1 MLANEP
7 LVLRLKQA
15 VTKSVGLFTPQGT
28 ECVIVAYP
36 DISAD
41 TEIAWA
47 VSVDI
52 RLPEG
57 DVFNHT
63 VTLTERQATS
73 MLSAA
78 KHVGLTVSKAIRDYR
93 AKIQGQETK
102 SV

>member
-7 LVLRLKQA
+7 LVIRLKQS
-15 VTKSVGLFTPQGT
+15 VIKSVGIFTPQGT
-28 ECVIVAYP
+28 ECVVVAYP
-36 DISAD
+36 DISAN

-73 MLSAA
+73 MISAA

-93 AKIQGQETK
+93 ARVNGQETK